1 MAGRKKDTRGYLRAA
16 GTYLGKHYDIR
27 AKSKPELDEKLRAKR
42 KEIESGSRLIDKHI
56 TVAQWGE
63 HWLAT
68 YKQDVT
74 DVTRRQIAMKL
85 KNYIYPTIGMM
96 PVSQVRPINCQAV
109 INSAAHLAPSTIK
122 WLRAYL
128 NELFKAAKKNGLCR
142 DNPAEDL
149 PIPRNKKPVERRSL
163 TDRERL
169 ILLETCKTHPLGLW
183 VQFQLYTG
191 LRPAESFAL
200 TFGDIQNGWITV
212 SKAVDGQGNIKTP
225 KTINGFRKV
234 PVTAALAAILP
245 TGAPDEYVFTRR
257 CGKPFNRHHTSR
269 LFESFRAA
277 MEETEQAMIAAGQL
291 SPLKE
296 ALPPLIPYD
305 LRHTFCTD
313 MERAGVP
320 INVAS
325 RIMGH
330 SNISIT
336 AKVYTHTSD
345 DVISQARDALNA
357 FSPNVSP
364 TTPRNKTL
372 QNAQFPLNI
381 EIFKKA

>member
-1 MAGRKKDTRGYLRAA
+1 MAKRNKDSRGYLRAA

-63 HWLAT
+63 HWLAA

-74 DVTRRQIAMKL
+74 DITRRKIAGTL
-85 KNYIYPTIGMM
+85 KNHIYPEIGMI
-96 PVSQVRPINCQAV
+96 PVSKVRPLNCQAV
-109 INSAAHLAPSTIK
+109 MNNAAQLSPSSLS
-122 WLRAYL
+122 WLRTYL
-128 NELFKAAKKNGLCR
+128 YELFKAAKKNGLCR

-212 SKAVDGQGNIKTP
+212 SKAMDADGNIKTP
-225 KTINGFRKV
+225 KTVNGFRKV
-234 PVTAALAAILP
+234 PVIASLAAILP
-245 TGAPDEYVFTRR
+245 TGAPDEPVFKSEKGR
-257 CGKPFNRHHTSR
+257 PLSR
-269 LFESFRAA
+269 GTLAFAFKSFRAA
-277 MEETEQAMIAAGQL
+277 MEQTEQAMIAAGQL

-320 INVAS
+320 LNVAS
-325 RIMGH
+325 HLMGH
-330 SNISIT
+330 ASISLT
-336 AKVYTHTSD
+336 AKIYTHTSD

-364 TTPRNKTL
+364 NTKRPKMSENVRFSENM
-372 QNAQFPLNI
+372 
-381 EIFKKA
+381 EISQKA